1 MNKKA
6 KLKRYIDALDFAIY
20 EMVLY
25 MDTHPTCTR
34 SQNAFNELKRRR
46 KEAIAAYEAE
56 FGDYVTTAASVTPRG
71 EWSWING
78 PWPWENEGVEN

>member
-25 MDTHPTCTR
+25 MDTHPTDRRAQASFTD
-34 SQNAFNELKRRR
+34 LKRRR
-46 KEAIAAYEAE
+46 EEAVRAYEAE
-56 FGDYVTTAASVTPRG
+56 FGPYVVRATDVKPDG
-71 EWSWING
+71 FWDWIRG
-78 PWPWENEGVEN
+78 PWPWENEGDEN